1 MSLTFTNIRYTMC
14 FTIALVLNQT
24 YLHLF
29 LLCICVRS
37 SLLKKTTTNLWK
49 YVATSYLPT
58 YVYRSTIARTY
69 TRMQT
74 VLQLLMPTYT
84 RRILRCELVF
94 VSDLLKLLEDFCV
107 YLHTGR
113 RLQKCRHTRTPLPQS
128 PLLSLL
134 DSQIDNHL
142 QDVCFRRQSP

>member
-1 MSLTFTNIRYTMC
+1 MC
-14 FTIALVLNQT
+14 FTIALVLNRT

-29 LLCICVRS
+29 LLCTCVRS
-37 SLLKKTTTNLWK
+37 SLLKKKLICGNT

-84 RRILRCELVF
+84 RRILRCELVL
-94 VSDLLKLLEDFCV
+94 VSDFLKLLEDFCV
-107 YLHTGR
+107 NLHTGR

-128 PLLSLL
+128 PLLSRL

-142 QDVCFRRQSP
+142 QDVCFRRQ

>member
-1 MSLTFTNIRYTMC
+1 MS
-14 FTIALVLNQT
+14 
-24 YLHLF
+24 
-29 LLCICVRS
+29 
-37 SLLKKTTTNLWK
+37 NLWK
-49 YVATSYLPT
+49 YIRSNYCTCVEPDISVFVSFMYLCMVQSFEKKLIYGNTYVATSYLPT

-84 RRILRCELVF
+84 RRILRCELVL
-94 VSDLLKLLEDFCV
+94 VSDFLKLLEDFCV
-107 YLHTGR
+107 NLHTGR
-113 RLQKCRHTRTPLPQS
+113 RLQKCRHTHTPLPQS

-142 QDVCFRRQSP
+142 QDVCFRRQ

>member
-1 MSLTFTNIRYTMC
+1 MGNTYVA
-14 FTIALVLNQT
+14 TIALVLNRT
-24 YLHLF
+24 YLYLF
-29 LLCICVRS
+29 LLCTCVWS
-37 SLLKKTTTNLWK
+37 QSFEKKLIYGNT

-84 RRILRCELVF
+84 RRILRCELVL
-94 VSDLLKLLEDFCV
+94 VSDFLKLLEDFCV
-107 YLHTGR
+107 NLHTGR
-113 RLQKCRHTRTPLPQS
+113 RLQKCRHTHTPLPQS

-142 QDVCFRRQSP
+142 QDVCFRRQ